1 MKGEISEFDKELLLE
16 AKTIVQKVYDY
27 NYEEPSRMCNKLQK
41 IMNEIEEVLNTY
53 NECYRLTGR

>member
-1 MKGEISEFDKELLLE
+1 MKGEIGEYDKNLLLE
-16 AKTIVQKVYDY
+16 AKTKIQKVYEY

-41 IMNEIEEVLNTY
+41 IMNEIEEILNTY

>member
-1 MKGEISEFDKELLLE
+1 MKGSISEFDKNLLLE
-16 AKTIVQKVYDY
+16 AKIRIQNVYEY

-41 IMNEIEEVLNTY
+41 IINEIEEVLNTY